1 MRQTVF
7 AYGSNMCSGRFRDYG
22 VCPEGVGRPA
32 VLSGHRLIFNKKSTK
47 DNSGKANVEAG
58 DSEVWGVLYTLSD
71 ADLRQLDEGEV
82 GYRRIPCV
90 VRSPDG
96 TNVDA
101 WTYVALTSDLDPALR
116 PYGWYKR
123 FLVEGA
129 KEHSL
134 PADYVASLEL
144 IEATA
149 DPNST
154 RDAARRSLE
163 CASTV
168 SLEGLSGYLGRL
180 REETTLEFYIPRRFR
195 AATAEGGAEPDVG
208 FQLRGVYREGEP
220 QLAEILKHPRTVV
233 LGEPGAGKSLVTR
246 AAVVELLSYGNR
258 VPIVGEL
265 KAYRGDLLGLLRS
278 DTPPSILDVAG
289 NAGSKKLERAY
300 VLDGVDEI
308 PFELIEQFGKDLARL
323 LERDSN
329 AAVLLTARQA
339 FYVTHRAL
347 LPQFPAVFHVLDF
360 SDEDIREFLER
371 RGIAPT
377 SFLEAVSHADADEEI
392 RNPFV
397 LNVMSDLYAQNG
409 HLSKLRSQN
418 ISFIIDRLIH
428 TRTTLVDPQRQRR
441 ALSML
446 GIACETYCRNE
457 LTEDEALRVI
467 QQSMRITEQGSRQML
482 DELHASILR
491 RTINGF
497 AFQMRS
503 YGEYLA
509 AEELFSVHIDRLQE
523 LAFLSRDTP
532 NESWTNAISY
542 LAELNAE
549 VREYFVRKYPFWMLN
564 SSPAAFSE
572 TEKDTLVRSVFEVAT
587 GDDQY
592 IYRHP
597 RVVLFRL
604 ARFLTTSMEDELRP
618 NLSSPN
624 KVARGNALVLLSLRG
639 SAAVLPEALA
649 ILKDRTLDL
658 GFRQCGILAVLRA
671 GSSALVPE
679 LLSGL
684 DRADPLYN
692 EILDAI
698 GSLSDESQMSLVLP
712 LLLETGSILSS
723 AFYHFREFRSREAVL
738 AMLDY
743 FVARPNDL
751 NVIRVDGYLE
761 PLLKLIAKYWDAT
774 IIERCAAL
782 IHVIDEQRIYPDS
795 SGIAYK
801 LFRAIREAD
810 TRGLVT
816 QHFLDSLLRQG
827 VMEEKRWFYADQ
839 LLADSM
845 TTETGQ
851 WLIDHHATELIKQ
864 FSPFIHGPVR
874 DLLRPHSEGLIDL
887 QEDKAKAYAAERSE
901 KENARN
907 QQLALLQEQIANG
920 RDFVKT
926 LNSFSQL
933 PESHWPELKID
944 HKTWLALEVSSFL
957 LKLDLEHAIR
967 WEGDALSVPVALPLV
982 LKVIRRYELTIDPDT
997 PLIYATG
1004 SLDENLVAD
1013 YAVRAGLST
1022 AAKSLVETMLNQ
1034 PRSPRAHAGL
1044 IGFTRSSKLW
1054 SDSIRDA
1061 LIKTVLDPK
1070 PAHCQID
1077 ALRLATE
1084 HGLDDAFLVK
1094 VAADGASKDLRETAF
1109 RILVERGH
1117 RPTIERALSLLIGDE
1132 YALRAGESDLPY
1144 DSTLGWITKIRS
1156 DFAIH
1161 KLAEIRGKTLDFRLP
1176 RVCSIV
1182 TETLARI
1189 NRTEAARIVRRQIPR
1204 AVPEWK
1210 HAQVLVANEQDR
1222 TAKIEA
1228 IQNTPFESILAKLK
1242 GATSMQLLKVWCEGP
1257 TDVPVLKTL
1266 LEQIPDVPKVLFDFV
1281 GGWANLVN
1289 KDPHS
1294 FEHGCKESFIVM
1306 DGDLGRRFDR
1316 KDRPLTKL
1324 AREQERRL
1332 AACPVE
1338 LHVLK
1343 RYGIENYFPKAIL
1356 EAVIGRDLTPFFP
1369 IPDHV
1374 AVTEYLKDSNGLTW
1388 WQAIQRFLV
1397 FRLHLRI
1404 KLSGTSLYS
1413 KSANEKV
1420 AQCLVLDRDM
1430 LGTDLGVIISRIAE
1444 RAKSLADS

>member
-1 MRQTVF
+1 MSHEIF
-7 AYGSNMCSGRFRDYG
+7 AFGSNMCSGRIRDYG
-22 VCPEGVGRPA
+22 VFPERVGRPA
-32 VLSGHRLIFNKKSTK
+32 VLSGHRLVFNKKSTK

-71 ADLRQLDEGEV
+71 ADLGQLDEGEA
-82 GYRRIPCV
+82 GYRRVPCV
-90 VRSPDG
+90 VRSQDG
-96 TNVDA
+96 KNVNA
-101 WTYVALTSDLDPALR
+101 WTYVAVRPDPDPTLR

-134 PADYVASLEL
+134 PADYVATLEL
-144 IEATA
+144 IEATV
-149 DPNST
+149 DPKSS
-154 RDAARRSLE
+154 RDAERRILE
-163 CASTV
+163 CASTASV
-168 SLEGLSGYLGRL
+168 EELSGYLARL
-180 REETTLEFYIPRRFR
+180 REEVTIEFYIPRRFQ

-208 FQLRGVYREGEP
+208 IQLRGVFREGEP

-246 AAVVELLSYGNR
+246 AAVVELLSDGNR

-278 DTPPSILDVAG
+278 NTPASLLDVAA
-289 NAGSKKLERAY
+289 NASGKRLERAY
-300 VLDGVDEI
+300 IFDGVDEI
-308 PFELIEQFGKDLARL
+308 PREMIEKFGKDLAGL
-323 LERDSN
+323 LERDPT

-371 RGIAPT
+371 KGIAPA
-377 SFLEAVSHADADEEI
+377 SFLEAVSQADADEEI

-397 LNVMSDLYAQNG
+397 LSVMSDLYAQTG
-409 HLSKLRSQN
+409 HLSKLRSDN
-418 ISFIIDRLIH
+418 LSFIIDRLIH
-428 TRTTLVDPQRQRR
+428 TRTLINPQRQRR

-446 GIACETYCRNE
+446 GVACETYCRNE
-457 LTEDEALRVI
+457 LTEAEALRVI
-467 QQSMRITEQGSRQML
+467 QQSMRITEQGARQML

-491 RTINGF
+491 RTVNGF

-509 AEELFSVHIDRLQE
+509 AEELFSARIDRLRE
-523 LAFLSRDTP
+523 LAFLSHDTP

-549 VREYFVRKYPFWMLN
+549 VREFFVRKYPFWMLN

-572 TEKDTLVRSVFEVAT
+572 TEKDTLVRSVFEVVT

-597 RVVLFRL
+597 RVALRRL
-604 ARFLTTSMEDELRP
+604 ARFLTESIEDELRP
-618 NLSSPN
+618 SLSSLN

-639 SAAVLPEALA
+639 SASVLPESLA

-658 GFRQCGILAVLRA
+658 AFRQCGILAVLRA
-671 GSSALVPE
+671 GSAALVPE
-679 LLSGL
+679 LLSVL
-684 DRADPLYN
+684 DHADPLYN
-692 EILDAI
+692 EILDVI
-698 GSLSDESQMSLVLP
+698 GSLSDESQMALVLP
-712 LLLETGSILSS
+712 LLLETGNILSS

-751 NVIRVDGYLE
+751 NVIRADGYLE
-761 PLLKLIAKYWDAT
+761 PLLKLLPKYWDAT

-782 IHVIDEQRIYPDS
+782 IQVIDEQKIYPDR

-816 QHFLDSLLRQG
+816 QRFLDSLLQQG
-827 VMEEKRWFYADQ
+827 LMEEKRWFYADQ

-845 TTETGQ
+845 TIETGQ
-851 WLIDHHATELIKQ
+851 WLINHGATELIKQ

-874 DLLRPHSEGLIDL
+874 DLLRPHSEGLIGL
-887 QEDKAKAYAAERSE
+887 QEDNAEAYAAERTE

-907 QQLALLQEQIANG
+907 QQLSSLQEQIATG

-926 LNSFSQL
+926 LNSFYQL
-933 PESHWPELKID
+933 PESHWAELTAD
-944 HKTWLALEVSSFL
+944 HKKWLSLEASSFL
-957 LKLDLEHAIR
+957 LKLDLEHSIR

-982 LKVIRRYELTIDPDT
+982 LKLMRRYELTIDPDT

-1013 YAVRAGLST
+1013 YAVRAGLSS
-1022 AAKSLVETMLNQ
+1022 AAKSLVETMLNE

-1044 IGFTRSSKLW
+1044 IGFVRSSKLW
-1054 SDSIRDA
+1054 SDTIRDA
-1061 LIKTVLDPK
+1061 LIKTVLEPK
-1070 PAHCQID
+1070 AAHCQSD
-1077 ALRLATE
+1077 ALRLVTE
-1084 HGLDDAFLVK
+1084 HGPDEALLEK
-1094 VAADGASKDLRETAF
+1094 VAAEGASEDLRETAF
-1109 RILVERGH
+1109 RFLIERGH
-1117 RPTIERALSLLIGDE
+1117 RPTIERALSQLIGDE
-1132 YALRAGESDLPY
+1132 AALRAGESDLPF
-1144 DSTLGWITKIRS
+1144 DSTLAWITKIRS
-1156 DFAIH
+1156 DFAIP
-1161 KLAEIRGKTLDFRLP
+1161 KLVEIRGKTLDFRLP

-1189 NRTEAARIVRRQIPR
+1189 DRSEAARIIRRQIPR
-1204 AVPEWK
+1204 AAPEWK
-1210 HAQVLVANEQDR
+1210 QAQTFIAIEQER
-1222 TAKIEA
+1222 TAKIEG
-1228 IQNTPFESILAKLK
+1228 IQNTPFENILAKLK

-1257 TDVPVLKTL
+1257 TDVPVLKAL

-1281 GGWANLVN
+1281 GGWSNLVN

-1294 FEHGCKESFIVM
+1294 FEHGCKEAFIVM
-1306 DGDLGRRFDR
+1306 DGDLGRRLDR

-1324 AREQERRL
+1324 AREQEKQL
-1332 AACPVE
+1332 VDFPVE

-1374 AVTEYLKDSNGLTW
+1374 AVTEYLKNSGLTR

-1420 AQCLVLDRDM
+1420 AQFLVFGRDM
-1430 LGTDLGVIISRIAE
+1430 AGTDLGVIISRIAE
-1444 RAKSLADS
+1444 RAKSLANS